1 MLEFSKHILKSV
13 SFDRSLF
20 QKELKKMLNRLKP
33 DEAMLLKAWALAT
46 FGHMYGDMIVDAY
59 KNFSQA

>member
-13 SFDRSLF
+13 SFDRALF
-20 QKELKKMLNRLKP
+20 QKELMKMLSRLKP

-46 FGHMYGDMIVDAY
+46 FGHMYGDMIVDAC
-59 KNFSQA
+59 KNITRA

>member
-20 QKELKKMLNRLKP
+20 QKELMKMLARLKP
-33 DEAMLLKAWALAT
+33 DEATLLKAWALAT
-46 FGHMYGDMIVDAY
+46 FGHLYGDMIQEAY
-59 KNFSQA
+59 RGITHS